1 MRDRFILPLLALV
14 AIAMVALAFVWPQGQ
29 GRRSPDPFGHPMAT
43 PREDKVTAG
52 GRTIGAIRGRQ
63 PGADGLPTR

>member
-29 GRRSPDPFGHPMAT
+29 GRRSPAPFGHPLAT
-43 PREDKVTAG
+43 PEEKVTAG
-52 GRTIGAIRGRQ
+52 GRTIGSIRGKVDEAPPASR
-63 PGADGLPTR
+63 